1 MRRLI
6 AALIVATL
14 AFSVTGCGGGGE
26 EEATTGETAV
36 QTQPAATTPAA
47 PVVVPGAETAYDV
60 SAGEEQ
66 KFEPFPV
73 AEEVVPAVI
82 SQRIAARKPM
92 LIFFYDSQQKTTDD
106 QRVAIDA
113 VLAEYRG
120 TIDLVSFDAGK
131 YVTVDES
138 GTVTVRPGMEDDDTA
153 ERVARLMGADNL
165 NIRFTPYLVFVDRQ
179 GYITYRYRGYVDE
192 SAIEREVL
200 RATE

>member
-1 MRRLI
+1 MRRLF
-6 AALIVATL
+6 AALIVVML
-14 AFSVTGCGGGGE
+14 AFSLTGCGGGGE

-36 QTQPAATTPAA
+36 QTQPAGTPAA
-47 PVVVPGAETAYDV
+47 PVAV
-60 SAGEEQ
+60 SGEATTFDLSGGEEQ

-73 AEEVVPAVI
+73 SEEVVPDVI
-82 SQRIAARKPM
+82 SQRILARKPM
-92 LIFFYDSQQKTTDD
+92 LVFFYDSQQKTTDD
-106 QRVAIDA
+106 QRAAIDA

-138 GTVTVRPGMEDDDTA
+138 GTATVRPGMEDDGTA

-165 NIRFTPYLVFVDRQ
+165 NVRFTPYLVFVDRQ